1 MHFLPS
7 GSQSVTILKHAEF
20 SFFTTDV
27 GVNIWLSYY
36 NIQIPSLIINVDS
49 GHLL

>member
-7 GSQSVTILKHAEF
+7 GSQNVTILKHVEF